1 MAGREK
7 LNLVANLFVEYQTNP
22 IGIDERQPRLSWQ
35 IVSTS
40 RGVVQKAYQI
50 RAAATILELGQNDLW
65 NTGKVISDRS
75 IHVEYQGPA
84 LQSRQRVYWQ
94 VRVWDGHDQTS
105 DWSAPVFWE
114 MGLLDVADWQAQWIG
129 TAIAEDLT
137 KAQPCPLLRKEFALR
152 GAIKS
157 ARVYVTSLGLY
168 EIELNGE
175 RLGDQVFTPGWTSY
189 DMRLQYQTYDV
200 TPQLR
205 AGKNAIGVILGDG
218 WYRGHLTWDMRRNV
232 YGDQLA
238 LFFQLEIEYED
249 GSRQIIPSD
258 ETWKSATGPILSS
271 DIYNGEIYDAR
282 LERTGWSAPNF
293 NDADWAGVKIIE
305 HNKKILIAPVAP
317 PVRKIQE
324 IKPIALFKTPAGEIV
339 FDLGQNLV
347 GWVRLRVQGP
357 AGTTV
362 TLQHA
367 EVLTKDG
374 NFYTANLR
382 KAEQKILYTLKGNG
396 QEIYEPHFTFHG
408 FRYVR
413 VEGFPGEPQLENLTG
428 IVIHSDM
435 RPAGSFECSHELINQ
450 LQHNIQ
456 WGQRGNFLDVP
467 TDCPQRD
474 ERLGWTGDAQA
485 FCRTAAFNFEVMG
498 FFTKWLQDL
507 AADQKK
513 NGSVP
518 FVIPDVLTRGKE
530 TGGGSTGWADAATI
544 IPWTMYLCYG
554 DQRILARQYASMKA
568 WVEYMRAQVGEE
580 CLYQQGFHFGDWLAF
595 STERSDY
602 PGATTDKDLIAT
614 AFFTYST
621 SLLIRAAQ
629 ALGHNTDAAKYAI
642 LLDQIIQAFQKEYV
656 TPNGRLASNTQTA
669 YVLALA
675 FDLLP
680 AELRANAAARLV
692 QDVKAFDHH
701 LTTGFLGT
709 PYLCHVLSSNGYWD
723 VAYALLLQETYP
735 SWLYPVKMGATTIWE
750 RWDGIKANGAFQD
763 AGMNSFNHYAYGAIG
778 EWLYRVVAG
787 IEIDPA
793 HPGYKHIFIQPQPGG
808 NLTHARASLQS
819 PYGKIESAW
828 KIADSRFTL
837 AIEIPANTSAT
848 VKLPQAIGAEVL
860 ENQQPLGTA
869 KGILSA
875 QQDGKAVVV
884 KVGGGMY
891 EFVYPYLNR
900 SES

>member
-1 MAGREK
+1 MASNAPALKIE
-7 LNLVANLFVEYQTNP
+7 NLRVEYQTNP
-22 IGIDERQPRLSWQ
+22 IGLDERQPRLSWQ
-35 IVSTS
+35 IVSAD

-50 RAAATILELGQNDLW
+50 RAAATTSDLGQRDLW
-65 NTGKVISDRS
+65 NTEKVISDQS
-75 IHVEYQGPA
+75 LHVVYQGPA
-84 LQSRQRVYWQ
+84 LESRQRVYWQ
-94 VRVWDGHDQTS
+94 VRVWDGQDHAS
-105 DWSAPVFWE
+105 DWSAPAFWE
-114 MGLLDVADWQAQWIG
+114 MALLEPADWQAQWIR
-129 TAIAEDLT
+129 ADLAEDLT
-137 KAQPCPLLRKEFALR
+137 KAQPCPLLRKEFSLR
-152 GAIKS
+152 SAIKS
-157 ARVYVTSLGLY
+157 ARVYATSLGLY
-168 EIELNGE
+168 EMQLNGQ
-175 RLGDQVFTPGWTSY
+175 RVGDQVFTPGWTSY
-189 DMRLQYQTYDV
+189 DTRLQYQTYDV

-205 AGKNAIGVILGDG
+205 AGKNAIGAILGDG

-232 YGDQLA
+232 YGNQLA
-238 LFFQLEIEYED
+238 LLLQLEIEYAD
-249 GSRQIIPSD
+249 GSAQIITSD

-282 LERTGWSAPNF
+282 LEGTGWNAPNF
-293 NDADWAGVKIIE
+293 NDADWAGVKTIE
-305 HNKKILIAPVAP
+305 HSKKNLIAPVAP

-324 IKPIALFKTPAGEIV
+324 IKPIALFKTPAGETV

-347 GWVRLRVQGP
+347 GWVRLQVQGP

-382 KAEQKILYTLKGNG
+382 KAEQKILYTLKGSG

-435 RPAGSFECSHELINQ
+435 MPTGSFECSHELINQ
-450 LQHNIQ
+450 LQRNIQ

-485 FCRTAAFNFEVMG
+485 FCRTAAFNFEVAD

-544 IPWTMYLCYG
+544 IPWTIYLCYG
-554 DQRILARQYASMKA
+554 DRRILAKQYESMKA
-568 WVEYMRAQVGEE
+568 WVEYMHAQAGED

-595 STERSDY
+595 STDRSDY

-614 AFFTYST
+614 AFFAYST
-621 SLLIRAAQ
+621 SLLVKAAQ
-629 ALGHNTDAAKYAI
+629 VLGQNEDAAKYAT
-642 LLDQIIQAFQKEYV
+642 LLDQIKQAFQKEYV
-656 TPNGRLASNTQTA
+656 TANGRLASNTQTA
-669 YVLALA
+669 YTLALA

-680 AELRANAAARLV
+680 LEMRAGAAARLAN
-692 QDVKAFDHH
+692 DVKAFGNH

-709 PYLCHVLSSNGYWD
+709 PYLCHVLSSNGYLE

-735 SWLYPVKMGATTIWE
+735 SWLYPVKMGSTTIWE

-778 EWLYRVVAG
+778 EWLYRVAAG
-787 IEIDPA
+787 IEIDA
-793 HPGYKHIFIQPQPGG
+793 ARPGYKHILIQPQPGG
-808 NLTHARASLQS
+808 QLTHARASLQS
-819 PYGKIESAW
+819 PYGKIESSW
-828 KIADSRFTL
+828 KIADGRFAL

-848 VKLPQAIGAEVL
+848 VKLPQAILAEVL
-860 ENQQPLGTA
+860 ENHQPLGIV

-875 QQDGKAVVV
+875 QQDGKIVVV
-884 KVGGGMY
+884 EVGGGMY
-891 EFVYPYLNR
+891 EFVYPYLK
-900 SES
+900 

>member
-1 MAGREK
+1 MAQNVSSLK
-7 LNLVANLFVEYQTNP
+7 LENLRVEYQTNP

-35 IVSTS
+35 IFSAN
-40 RGVVQKAYQI
+40 RGVVQTAYQI
-50 RAAATILELGQNDLW
+50 RAAAAISELGRNDLW
-65 NTGKVISDRS
+65 NTGKVVSDQS
-75 IHVEYQGPA
+75 IHVDYQGPV

-94 VRVWDGHDQTS
+94 VRVWDGQDHAS
-105 DWSAPVFWE
+105 DWSAPAFWE
-114 MGLLDVADWQAQWIG
+114 MALLEPADWQAQWIR
-129 TAIAEDLT
+129 ADIVEDLT

-152 GAIKS
+152 GTVKS
-157 ARVYVTSLGLY
+157 ARVYVTGLGLY
-168 EIELNGE
+168 ELQLNGQ
-175 RLGDQVFTPGWTSY
+175 RVGDQVFTPGWTSY
-189 DMRLQYQTYDV
+189 DTRLQYQTYDV
-200 TPQLR
+200 TPQLH

-218 WYRGHLTWDMRRNV
+218 WYRGHLTWDMCRNV
-232 YGDQLA
+232 YGNQLA
-238 LFFQLEIEYED
+238 LLLQLEIEYED
-249 GSRQIIPSD
+249 GSRQLIPSD

-293 NDADWAGVKIIE
+293 NDADWAGVKMIE
-305 HNKKILIAPVAP
+305 HSKKILIAPVAP

-324 IKPIALFKTPAGEIV
+324 IKPIALFKTPAGETA

-347 GWVRLRVQGP
+347 GWVRLQVQGP

-367 EVLTKDG
+367 EVLTKEG

-382 KAEQKILYTLKGNG
+382 KAEQKIQYTLKGSG
-396 QEIYEPHFTFHG
+396 IEIYKPHFTFQG

-413 VEGFPGEPQLENLTG
+413 IEGFPGEPQLENLTG

-435 RPAGSFECSHELINQ
+435 MPTGHFECSHELVNQ

-485 FCRTAAFNFEVMG
+485 FCRTAAINFNVAG
-498 FFTKWLQDL
+498 FFAKWLKDL
-507 AADQKK
+507 AADQKR

-518 FVIPDVLTRGKE
+518 FVIPDVLTRGAK

-544 IPWTMYLCYG
+544 IPWTIYLCYG
-554 DQRILARQYASMKA
+554 DRRILATQYASMKN
-568 WVEYMRAQVGEE
+568 WVEFMSEQAEDNYVYR
-580 CLYQQGFHFGDWLAF
+580 QGFHFGDWLAY

-614 AFFTYST
+614 AFFAYST
-621 SLLIRAAQ
+621 SLLIKAAQ
-629 ALGHNTDAAKYAI
+629 VLGQHTDAAQYTF
-642 LLDQIIQAFQKEYV
+642 LLDQIKQAFQKEYV
-656 TPNGRLASNTQTA
+656 TANGRLASNTQTA

-680 AELRANAAARLV
+680 TELRANAAARLV
-692 QDVKAFDHH
+692 QDVKSFDHH

-709 PYLCHVLSSNGYWD
+709 PYLCHVLSSNDYLE

-808 NLTHARASLQS
+808 RLKHARASLQS
-819 PYGKIESAW
+819 MYGKIESAW
-828 KIADSRFTL
+828 KIANSRLTL
-837 AIEIPANTSAT
+837 TIEIPANTSAT
-848 VKLPQAIGAEVL
+848 IKLPQAILADVL
-860 ENQQPLGTA
+860 ENNQPLAVGN
-869 KGILSA
+869 GILRA
-875 QQDGKAVVV
+875 QQGSTNAIVEVGAGK
-884 KVGGGMY
+884 Y
-891 EFVYPYLNR
+891 EFVYPYLI
-900 SES
+900 